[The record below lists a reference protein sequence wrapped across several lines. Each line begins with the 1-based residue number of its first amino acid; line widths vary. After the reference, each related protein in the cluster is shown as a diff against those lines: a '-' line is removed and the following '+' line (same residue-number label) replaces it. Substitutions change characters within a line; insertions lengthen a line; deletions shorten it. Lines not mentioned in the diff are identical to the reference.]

1 MARRVVEGGGFGR
14 PAGHQRLQQQLG
26 RERARR
32 RQQRQRHRIPS
43 PHDHPGGRGGGQDPH
58 DGEPSQPVRDLL
70 GQPEL
75 VVGTGAEP
83 VLDPRVQAWELLGV
97 PDEPGDQGGDENGE
111 DGRGRRPR
119 RSQQGVTR
127 RNEDRAAAPCVTAGH
142 GSTGPHPVL
151 STSGNLQP
159 AYPGPPG
166 RFHGPVRAGQ
176 APLPGSRDP
185 ERLAPVLTAGNA
197 AAGPDGDSAAIGR
210 SPRGPGVRPG
220 RRLPPPWGPAWR
232 PRWRASSGPPQ
243 PVARRQGRR
252 NGRCG
257 STGSGVWQR
266 RRRPLPGPWRRPWP
280 RRRPHPWCRR
290 SGLVRGGHRDRSSPG
305 VSSSGSW
312 ATTSK
317 ASSRSTST
325 WRPSAR
331 RTSTP

>member
-1 MARRVVEGGGFGR
+1 MGGGDQLRQGHGDHQQAGGDHRGEPDRRSRPGKAHQQHQADGQRGRDRHMARRVVEGGGLGR

-111 DGRGRRPR
+111 DGRGRRPW

-151 STSGNLQP
+151 STSGTSSQP
-159 AYPGPPG
+159 TPARQGASMG
-166 RFHGPVRAGQ
+166 RSGRVKRP
-176 APLPGSRDP
+176 SRDP
-185 ERLAPVLTAGNA
+185 AT
-197 AAGPDGDSAAIGR
+197 
-210 SPRGPGVRPG
+210 
-220 RRLPPPWGPAWR
+220 
-232 PRWRASSGPPQ
+232 
-243 PVARRQGRR
+243 
-252 NGRCG
+252 
-257 STGSGVWQR
+257 
-266 RRRPLPGPWRRPWP
+266 
-280 RRRPHPWCRR
+280 R
-290 SGLVRGGHRDRSSPG
+290 SGLRLS
-305 VSSSGSW
+305 
-312 ATTSK
+312 
-317 ASSRSTST
+317 
-325 WRPSAR
+325 
-331 RTSTP
+331 